1 MSKTTKARQRKKSAT
16 QSPTDARPRPPIIC
30 LSTQD
35 YSDLWTRKQRFMNWF
50 AERGHKVIYVE
61 TQWHWLTWLKRRRGN
76 RQRLTQFLH
85 RPREVRPNLLIATPP
100 VLLPFHQMLLPIAIV
115 NNIVL
120 GLWLRWIAARAKVT
134 DPIVYSYVP
143 YSQVAIRILGARK
156 VLYEKVDDLAAAKGL
171 VRRETV
177 ERMEKRFL
185 GACKLVIVTASRL
198 KEKLRDLHPNVH
210 VIPNACD
217 VQHFQGANERRVAP
231 KALEMIPTPRIGFVG
246 MLAYWI
252 DLDLIDYIAAHRP
265 QWQLVFIGPVGV
277 DVTRLRQHRNVHF
290 LGRRAYEELPEL
302 MAGIDVFMN
311 PYKRDDIAES
321 CSPLKVFE
329 YLASGRPVVSVPMPE
344 IQRFTPHV
352 RIAEHYVGFVRAID
366 ELLALPPE
374 ERRRLQQTL
383 RELVRDDT
391 WQNRFE
397 QTRRLIEETFAS

>member
-1 MSKTTKARQRKKSAT
+1 MSKTTKARQRKQPAIHAAT
-16 QSPTDARPRPPIIC
+16 SEQLHPPIIC

-50 AERGHKVIYVE
+50 AERGHRVIYVE
-61 TQWHWLTWLKRRRGN
+61 TQWHWLTWLKRNRGN
-76 RQRLTQFLH
+76 RRRLTQFLH
-85 RPREVRPNLLIATPP
+85 RPRDVRPNLWIATPP
-100 VLLPFHQMLLPIAIV
+100 ILLPFHQMLLPIAIV

-120 GLWLRWIAARAKVT
+120 GLWLRWIAARMRIK
-134 DPIVYSYVP
+134 DPIIYSYVP

-185 GACKLVIVTASRL
+185 GICKLVIVTASKL
-198 KEKLRDLHPNVH
+198 KEKLRDFHPNVH

-217 VQHFQGANERRVAP
+217 VRHFQEANERRVASTV
-231 KALEMIPTPRIGFVG
+231 LEAILTPRIGFVG

-277 DVTRLRQHRNVHF
+277 DVARLRMHRNVHF
-290 LGRRAYEELPEL
+290 LGRRSYEELPEL
-302 MAGIDVFMN
+302 MAGIDVFIN

-344 IQRFTPHV
+344 IQRFAPHV

-397 QTRRLIEETFAS
+397 QTQRLIEETFTS